1 MIRILLVDDQKMIR
15 EGLKVLLEPETDFQ
29 IIGTADNGLTAVE
42 KVKQLRPDIV
52 LMNLDLPGLDGA
64 SATQTIT
71 DKFTNTKVLIFT
83 SYDSDEYIA
92 KSLAV
97 GAKGYLLKDTA
108 SQDIAAAIRSVYK
121 GYTQIG
127 PGLLEKLLVQTDS
140 GIILNKLKI
149 PIYLEK
155 NTPLSREKQF
165 VARAKKAIFSLESTS
180 RKHRVELEQ
189 LRQGLD
195 KIERELPEI
204 KRILVRH
211 SQHIWRLWL
220 FLLTSM
226 PIICL
231 IFFSLYTRV
240 NNLERNTIP
249 LERVGW
255 YGEYDLNGLAQRVV
269 KTFEKDSVLSN
280 ISTVYVAQNSSTI
293 VLKGTISNSTLLQRM
308 KNIAK
313 DVKGVTK
320 VDTSL
325 VKMGASQF
333 CRKREL

>member
-15 EGLKVLLEPETDFQ
+15 ECLKILLEPETDFQ

-52 LMNLDLPGLDGA
+52 LMNLDMPGLDGA

-71 DKFTNTKVLIFT
+71 NKFTDTKVLIFS

-108 SQDIAAAIRSVYK
+108 SQDIATAIRSVYK

-140 GIILNKLKI
+140 GIILSKLKI
-149 PIYLEK
+149 PIYLNK
-155 NTPLSREKQF
+155 NTPLNREKQLF
-165 VARAKKAIFSLESTS
+165 TRVKKAILSLEFTS
-180 RKHRVELEQ
+180 RKHRIELDK
-189 LRQGLD
+189 LRNGLD
-195 KIERELPEI
+195 EIERELPEI
-204 KRILVRH
+204 KRILSSH
-211 SQHIWRLWL
+211 SQHIRRIWI

-231 IFFSLYTRV
+231 ILFSLYTRV
-240 NNLERNTIP
+240 NDLERNTIP
-249 LERVGW
+249 LERVGL
-255 YGEYDLNGLAQRVV
+255 YGEYDLNGLAQRVF
-269 KTFEKDSVLSN
+269 KTFKKDSVLSN
-280 ISTVYVAQNSSTI
+280 ISTVHVAQNGSTI
-293 VLKGTISNSTLLQRM
+293 VLKGEISNSTLLQRM
-308 KNIAK
+308 KNIAR

-325 VKMGASQF
+325 VKI
-333 CRKREL
+333 R

>member
-15 EGLKVLLEPETDFQ
+15 EGLKILLELEKDFQ

-42 KVKQLRPDIV
+42 KVKKLRPDIV
-52 LMNLDLPGLDGA
+52 VMNLDMPGLDGA

-71 DKFTNTKVLIFT
+71 NKFTDTKVLIFS
-83 SYDSDEYIA
+83 SYDNDEYIA

-140 GIILNKLKI
+140 GIILSKLKI
-149 PIYLEK
+149 PIYLDK
-155 NTPLSREKQF
+155 NTSLNREKQL
-165 VARAKKAIFSLESTS
+165 VTRVKKAILSLESTS
-180 RKHRVELEQ
+180 RKHRLE
-189 LRQGLD
+189 LD
-195 KIERELPEI
+195 KLHRDLDKVEQELPEI
-204 KRILVRH
+204 KRILSSH
-211 SQHIWRLWL
+211 SQHIRWFWI
-220 FLLTSM
+220 FLLISM

-231 IFFSLYTRV
+231 ILFSLYTRV

-249 LERVGW
+249 LERVGL
-255 YGEYDLNGLAQRVV
+255 YGEYDLNGLAQRVF
-269 KTFEKDSVLSN
+269 KTFKKDFVLSN
-280 ISTVYVAQNSSTI
+280 ISTVHIAQNGSTI
-293 VLKGTISNSTLLQRM
+293 VLKGEISNSFLLQRM
-308 KNIAK
+308 ENLARN
-313 DVKGVTK
+313 VNGVTK

-325 VKMGASQF
+325 VKI
-333 CRKREL
+333 R

>member
-52 LMNLDLPGLDGA
+52 LMNLDMPGLDGA

-71 DKFTNTKVLIFT
+71 NKFTNTKVLIFS

-97 GAKGYLLKDTA
+97 GARGYLLKDTA

-140 GIILNKLKI
+140 GIILSKLKI
-149 PIYLEK
+149 PIYLKK
-155 NTPLSREKQF
+155 NTPANKEKQLITG
-165 VARAKKAIFSLESTS
+165 VKKAIISLESTS
-180 RKHRVELEQ
+180 RKHRIELDQ
-189 LRQGLD
+189 LHKDLD
-195 KIERELPEI
+195 KIEQELPEI
-204 KRILVRH
+204 KRIISSYSRH
-211 SQHIWRLWL
+211 MQWFWI
-220 FLLTSM
+220 FLLIST

-231 IFFSLYTRV
+231 ILLSLFTRI

-249 LERVGW
+249 LERIGL
-255 YGEYDLNGLAQRVV
+255 YGEYDLNGLAQRVLE
-269 KTFEKDSVLSN
+269 TFKKDFVLSN
-280 ISTVYVAQNSSTI
+280 ISTVYVAQNGSTI
-293 VLKGTISNSTLLQRM
+293 VLKGEISNSFLLQRM
-308 KNIAK
+308 ESLAR
-313 DVKGVTK
+313 DVNGVTK

-325 VKMGASQF
+325 VTIQ
-333 CRKREL
+333 